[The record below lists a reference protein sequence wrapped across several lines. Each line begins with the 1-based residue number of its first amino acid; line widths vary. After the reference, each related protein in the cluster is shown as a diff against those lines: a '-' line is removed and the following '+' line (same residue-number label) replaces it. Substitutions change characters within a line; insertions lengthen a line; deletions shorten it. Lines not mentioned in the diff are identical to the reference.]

1 MFLHNLENTID
12 QGLAE
17 GHGRIALI
25 NASNQIRLI
34 EILDQIRLSDL
45 LSNPPRIPENQ
56 LMTSPFLKI
65 ESLKTLDVSS
75 LQQTKPFGSEDNTF
89 DYSMVNE
96 IPIKSP
102 SADQNFRSA
111 KIWKRSITGVANE
124 SETVPERKC
133 SVGLKRSMWTN
144 LNYSL

>member
-1 MFLHNLENTID
+1 MH
-12 QGLAE
+12 
-17 GHGRIALI
+17 
-25 NASNQIRLI
+25 QIGLI
-34 EILDQIRLSDL
+34 EILDQKRLSDL

-56 LMTSPFLKI
+56 MMTSPFVKI

-75 LQQTKPFGSEDNTF
+75 LQQTKPFGLEDNTF

-124 SETVPERKC
+124 A
-133 SVGLKRSMWTN
+133 
-144 LNYSL
+144 

>member
-1 MFLHNLENTID
+1 MTKDWQRAMEVC
-12 QGLAE
+12 
-17 GHGRIALI
+17 IASI
-25 NASNQIRLI
+25 NASNQIRSI
-34 EILDQIRLSDL
+34 EILDQKRLSDL

-102 SADQNFRSA
+102 SADQKEASQ
-111 KIWKRSITGVANE
+111 
-124 SETVPERKC
+124 SETVPELRKC
-133 SVGLKRSMWTN
+133 SVGSEREVEGAQGA
-144 LNYSL
+144 

>member
-1 MFLHNLENTID
+1 MTK
-12 QGLAE
+12 E
-17 GHGRIALI
+17 GYGSIASI

-45 LSNPPRIPENQ
+45 LSNSPRIPENQ
-56 LMTSPFLKI
+56 LMTSPFVKI

-96 IPIKSP
+96 ISNQVTIS
-102 SADQNFRSA
+102 
-111 KIWKRSITGVANE
+111 
-124 SETVPERKC
+124 
-133 SVGLKRSMWTN
+133 
-144 LNYSL
+144 